1 LRAKEL
7 FDGGLRLL
15 PDGGRH
21 RVKSDYL
28 KAVAEFEQ
36 SRDLF
41 AQLGDEAEAAVAEQ
55 WAAQLLP
62 DVGKLAE
69 SRVRLAAIIAAAE
82 RRQFN
87 ILLPPAYYWLA
98 VSDYGRSDLSQTSRN
113 YKTALRLAEAGDNA
127 FEVRHAQEALAR
139 YYSNLGELEPAL
151 AYAGQLLPGGDLYYQ
166 SLAQSWRDKG
176 TLAELTL
183 KLKLSATSLSFAK
196 ERLADARDISRTS
209 NLMNS
214 SLRTLVRAATAQG
227 DFDAA
232 LKYADESKAIALRA
246 GGGPEN
252 TRTTA
257 EIYLSLGDLKRRM
270 NDCDEALADYDR
282 ALELYGRLP
291 ELSVSSYQI
300 YKGRLFCFEQLE
312 RRDDF
317 AAELKTVLEL
327 SEKYRAA
334 LREDSSRRA
343 FFANE
348 QVVFDAAIADAVG
361 KRDGRGAFA
370 FVEESRSRSLLDF
383 VESSKTIAEVERD
396 FSAVARPLSLAEIE
410 TRLPEQVQL
419 VQYAVLPDR
428 LLVWVVS
435 KTRFELFE
443 KPVTAA
449 ALEKRVDDYQA
460 AVVEKAPE
468 AVVRQAAKELYE
480 ILIPPG
486 LDGGRQICVVP
497 DKFLHQ
503 LAFASLV
510 SPAGKYLLEDF
521 TLFYA
526 PSASVLVLATENA
539 RGKGRA
545 GNESLLSVGNPDFDR
560 EENPRLPDLRDAE
573 VEAKAV
579 AADYREPL
587 QLLGGEATKEAFL
600 RNFAGVE
607 VIHFAGHFIA
617 NREAPGNSKLLFA
630 GGDVRASEL
639 DTSRLPKAKLVV
651 LSACE
656 TGFEHYDRSEGAI
669 GIART
674 FLALG
679 APVVVASQWK
689 VDSEPTKDLMIA
701 FHRNRTER
709 GLTSA
714 ESLRLAQLEML
725 SMDGTK
731 APFYWAAFS
740 LFGGYANY

>member
-1 LRAKEL
+1 M
-7 FDGGLRLL
+7 G
-15 PDGGRH
+15 
-21 RVKSDYL
+21 
-28 KAVAEFEQ
+28 Q
-36 SRDLF
+36 
-41 AQLGDEAEAAVAEQ
+41 
-55 WAAQLLP
+55 
-62 DVGKLAE
+62 LAE
-69 SRVRLAAIIAAAE
+69 GRRRFAAIIAAAQ
-82 RRQFN
+82 RRKFN
-87 ILLPPAYYWLA
+87 VLLPPAYYWLA
-98 VSDYGRSDLSQTSRN
+98 VSDYGQSGLSQTGRN
-113 YKTALRLAEAGDNA
+113 YRTALRLAEAGDNA
-127 FEVRHAQEALAR
+127 YEVRHAQEALAR

-151 AYAGQLLPGGDLYYQ
+151 AYAGQLLPNGDSYYQ
-166 SLAQSWRDKG
+166 SLPQYWREKG
-176 TLAELTL
+176 MLAELTL
-183 KLKLSATSLSFAK
+183 KLEFSATSLSFSK
-196 ERLADARDISRTS
+196 ERLADARDMAHTS
-209 NLMNS
+209 SLMNS

-232 LKYADESKAIALRA
+232 LKYAEESKAIALGA

-257 EIYLSLGDLKRRM
+257 EIYLSLGDLRRRM
-270 NDCDEALADYDR
+270 NDCGAALADYDR
-282 ALELYGRLP
+282 ALELYGHLP
-291 ELSVSSYQI
+291 ELSVSAYQI
-300 YKGRLFCFEQLE
+300 HKGRLFCFEQLG
-312 RRDDF
+312 RREDF
-317 AAELKTVLEL
+317 ASELKTVLVL

-334 LREDSSRRA
+334 IREDSSRRA

-348 QVVFDAAIADAVG
+348 QAVFDAAIADAVG
-361 KRDGRGAFA
+361 KRDGRVAFDL
-370 FVEESRSRSLLDF
+370 VEESRSRSLLDF
-383 VESSKTIAEVERD
+383 VESSKTIVEVEND
-396 FSAVARPLSLAEIE
+396 FSAVARPLLLAEIE
-410 TRLPEQVQL
+410 TRMPEQVQL

-428 LLVWVVS
+428 LLIWVVS
-435 KTRFELFE
+435 KARVELLE
-443 KPVTAA
+443 KPVPAA
-449 ALEKRVDDYQA
+449 ALEKRVAEYRA

-486 LDGGRQICVVP
+486 LDAGRQVCVAP

-521 TLFYA
+521 ALFYA

-539 RGKGRA
+539 RRKARG

-560 EENPRLPDLRDAE
+560 EENPRLPDLRAAE
-573 VEAKAV
+573 AEAKAV
-579 AADYREPL
+579 AAGYRESS
-587 QLLGGEATKEAFL
+587 QLLGGEATKGEFL

-630 GGDVRASEL
+630 GGELRSSEL
-639 DTSRLPKAKLVV
+639 GTFRLPKAKLVV

-656 TGFEHYDRSEGAI
+656 TGFERYDRSEGAI

-709 GLTSA
+709 GMTSV
-714 ESLRLAQLEML
+714 ESLRRAQLEML
-725 SMDGTK
+725 STDGTK